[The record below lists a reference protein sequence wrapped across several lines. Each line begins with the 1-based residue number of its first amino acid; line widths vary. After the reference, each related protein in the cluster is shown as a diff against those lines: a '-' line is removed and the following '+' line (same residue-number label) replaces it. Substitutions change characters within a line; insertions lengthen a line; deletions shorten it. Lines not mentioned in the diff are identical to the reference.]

1 MSGNRNQATL
11 FCEDAPEVD
20 RGHDPAETLDELRNE
35 IREDARR
42 FIFDSA
48 VAGVPPLQ
56 ILDELASFYDGDI
69 MDLFP

>member
-1 MSGNRNQATL
+1 MMP
-11 FCEDAPEVD
+11 FDIPEPD
-20 RGHDPAETLDELRNE
+20 RDLVPDPDETRDELRRE

-42 FIFDSA
+42 FILDSA
-48 VAGVPPLQ
+48 IAGVPPVQ

>member
-1 MSGNRNQATL
+1 MMPFDIPESDSDN
-11 FCEDAPEVD
+11 APDMDEA
-20 RGHDPAETLDELRNE
+20 RDELRRE

-42 FIFDSA
+42 FILDSA
-48 VAGVPPLQ
+48 IAGVPPVQ